1 LQEES
6 RARYSNSINR
16 LGLRFP
22 ARLGTNDAAL
32 RPYHSPTAPEINLSL
47 IQRKHRQQREAEE
60 TPSLKQV

>member
-6 RARYSNSINR
+6 LARYSNSINR

-47 IQRKHRQQREAEE
+47 IQRKHRQQRQAEE
-60 TPSLKQV
+60 TPSLKEV